1 MLWVLRRRVQHTLLC
16 KQLRACQQHS
26 TLCRLQLCSP
36 GSPVHKVAVEHQQV
50 GGRGAAHHLQPA
62 QQWIHRQRR
71 VRYERVHQPAGSTS
85 SSSRP
90 PQASRHAQACPA
102 SAHMRQTSWNWPCVS
117 PTTTT
122 RAPSGGATCTHG
134 WANTMGSGGAAAWV
148 QAAGLCCKCC
158 TNAAQPYSKQSW
170 HPATATRQDV
180 PLQAPA
186 PPPSAIPRG
195 AWARPAAAG
204 GSAPA
209 GRTPLPGAAR
219 PSGRPVL
226 PGRRRP
232 ALQPPPRT
240 KRASTP
246 PAVPTASAPAAP
258 SWCRGRRLLPA
269 GQTSRTQTSA
279 VAAFQLRLAC

>member
-1 MLWVLRRRVQHTLLC
+1 MHKHAPPCSHAADVVKLAVRVAHNHHSRALGRR
-16 KQLRACQQHS
+16 
-26 TLCRLQLCSP
+26 
-36 GSPVHKVAVEHQQV
+36 
-50 GGRGAAHHLQPA
+50 HL
-62 QQWIHRQRR
+62 H
-71 VRYERVHQPAGSTS
+71 
-85 SSSRP
+85 
-90 PQASRHAQACPA
+90 
-102 SAHMRQTSWNWPCVS
+102 
-117 PTTTT
+117 
-122 RAPSGGATCTHG
+122 TCTG
-134 WANTMGSGGAAAWV
+134 WANTMGSGGEAGWL
-148 QAAGLCCKCC
+148 QAAGMSCRCC
-158 TNAAQPYSKQSW
+158 TNAAQAASTKSW

-195 AWARPAAAG
+195 AWVRPAAAG

-232 ALQPPPRT
+232 ALQPPRHT

-246 PAVPTASAPAAP
+246 PAVPAAAAPAAP

-269 GQTSRTQTSA
+269 G
-279 VAAFQLRLAC
+279 